1 MLDIHHQPIPNP
13 SLAIPQQPTQQPTL
27 TSNSIDQHNVGLSVG
42 NESIAPPSSPFP
54 PPFFPEDYEDIITSS
69 TTTCALCGQIG
80 HFAYECP
87 HLSALIGPIP
97 KDIPNVT
104 TQSTENPR
112 RRSITPYQG
121 TRRLVKRGASSRWSF
136 GSSSAWG
143 VKRR

>member
-1 MLDIHHQPIPNP
+1 MLPDMHQQPIPNP
-13 SLAIPQQPTQQPTL
+13 SLTLPQQPTQQPTFMSDAADQ
-27 TSNSIDQHNVGLSVG
+27 SNLGLSVG
-42 NESIAPPSSPFP
+42 NESLAPPSSPFP

-97 KDIPNVT
+97 KDIPT
-104 TQSTENPR
+104 AAPQSAENSR

-121 TRRLVKRGASSRWSF
+121 TRRFVITR
-136 GSSSAWG
+136 
-143 VKRR
+143 

>member
-1 MLDIHHQPIPNP
+1 MLDIHQQPIP
-13 SLAIPQQPTQQPTL
+13 SLTLSQQPTQQPTFP
-27 TSNSIDQHNVGLSVG
+27 SNSADIGLSAG
-42 NESIAPPSSPFP
+42 NESMASPSSPFP

-97 KDIPNVT
+97 KDIPTPVP
-104 TQSTENPR
+104 TENPR

-121 TRRLVKRGASSRWSF
+121 TRRLVLTF
-136 GSSSAWG
+136 
-143 VKRR
+143 

>member
-1 MLDIHHQPIPNP
+1 MLDIHQQPIP
-13 SLAIPQQPTQQPTL
+13 SLTLSQQPTQQPTFP
-27 TSNSIDQHNVGLSVG
+27 SNSADLGLSAG
-42 NESIAPPSSPFP
+42 NESMASPSSPFP

-97 KDIPNVT
+97 KDIPT
-104 TQSTENPR
+104 PAPQITENPR

-121 TRRLVKRGASSRWSF
+121 TRRFVMIR
-136 GSSSAWG
+136 
-143 VKRR
+143 